1 MIDITFASLNKT
13 ETVIVNTVEHKFPSI
28 GDESMLPWLRLA
40 TLFTFG
46 LILGTNVPLT
56 DFIRNQSSKTFLD
69 SLILLDCFLCLCNTL
84 ALIKFLLRTFD
95 YFLSDFWGS
104 ICNYHVFFLFFANV
118 CNRLITLGIAFYRLF
133 LVLGSSLMWTSY
145 QKKILEK
152 IILLLIPLLSAILT
166 GCAIYYRE
174 NWRNFL
180 GINKNVSK
188 CNTIT

>member
-84 ALIKFLLRTFD
+84 PLIKFLLRTFD
-95 YFLSDFWGS
+95 YFLADF
-104 ICNYHVFFLFFANV
+104 CNYNVFFLFFANV
-118 CNRLITLGIAFYRLF
+118 CNRLITIGIAFYRLF

-145 QKKILEK
+145 QRKILEK
-152 IILLLIPLLSAILT
+152 IILLLIPLL
-166 GCAIYYRE
+166 
-174 NWRNFL
+174 
-180 GINKNVSK
+180 
-188 CNTIT
+188 